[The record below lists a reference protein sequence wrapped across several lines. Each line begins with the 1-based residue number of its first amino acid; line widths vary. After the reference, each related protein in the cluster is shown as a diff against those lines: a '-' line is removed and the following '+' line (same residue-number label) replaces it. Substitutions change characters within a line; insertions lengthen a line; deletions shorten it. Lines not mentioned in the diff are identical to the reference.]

1 MGRLALRSAILIGFF
16 FPPTL
21 LAENLGD
28 HFFNQ
33 AAYREAVTEYK
44 RILFF
49 EDYENRGDILFS
61 MANSY
66 YHWNQPRKAEKILLD
81 LSVHNNSE
89 EVDIKAM
96 ALLARI
102 HWDSYNYE
110 AMRITLDKL
119 SVELKPSNKQHIQYI
134 KAWSYV
140 YQAEW
145 DRGLRIIRDLRD
157 PGLDLLVEELR
168 GVYEV
173 PQKSVALARLL
184 SRFVPGW
191 GQLYSGDYKNAVY
204 SFLLVGSIRASLLW
218 DIYQKAYFMAIVKYL
233 FLYTRYSKGSIY
245 NMESRI
251 VRDNVDRVGN
261 FLKTVS
267 DRYPDPVEVLER
279 TVKLD
284 LSK

>member
-1 MGRLALRSAILIGFF
+1 MGSLALGSAILISLF
-16 FPPTL
+16 FPPRL
-21 LAENLGD
+21 LADNLGD
-28 HFFNQ
+28 YFFKQ
-33 AAYREAVTEYK
+33 EAYREAVTEYK

-49 EDYENRGDILFS
+49 EDFENRGDVLYNL
-61 MANSY
+61 ANSY
-66 YHWNQPRKAEKILLD
+66 YHWNRPREAEKILLD
-81 LSVHNNSE
+81 LSVHNSSK

-110 AMRITLDKL
+110 AMRTTLDEL
-119 SVELKPSNKQHIQYI
+119 SLELKPSDKQDIQYI
-134 KAWSYV
+134 KAWTYI

-145 DRGLRIIRDLRD
+145 DRGMRIFQDLQD
-157 PGLDLLVEELR
+157 PGLDSLVEELR
-168 GVYEV
+168 GVYDV
-173 PQKSVALARLL
+173 PQNSVALARLL

-191 GQLYSGDYKNAVY
+191 GQLYSGDYENAIY

-218 DIYQKAYFMAIVKYL
+218 DIYQKAYSMAIVKYL
-233 FLYTRYSKGSIY
+233 FLHTRYSKGSIY

-251 VRDNVDRVGN
+251 VRRNVDRIGD
-261 FLKTVS
+261 FLKRVS

-279 TVKLD
+279 IAMFD